1 MHNDEKTRLSTL
13 SDKLTD
19 VVLEEA
25 DPDNWPGAGKTIDAH
40 TKQQRGDRYWFKKNA
55 AATLTLLTKVQTL
68 IGLQMRGGTP
78 GGRPSDDDEA
88 FELGQQVA
96 SAEREAEKII
106 ARIQKGKT

>member
-25 DPDNWPGAGKTIDAH
+25 DPDNWPGAGKAIDAH
-40 TKQQRGDRYWFKKNA
+40 TQQERGDRYWFKKNA

-96 SAEREAEKII
+96 NAEREAEKII
-106 ARIQKGKT
+106 ARIQKGKA